1 MNEIEQLRTI
11 WKQLDQVDGE
21 FYNAKEN
28 LAELENIPPEILE
41 SLNRVDIT
49 LVTSVKNEV
58 ENALLVRG
66 ATL

>member
-1 MNEIEQLRTI
+1 MHEIEQLRTI
-11 WKQLDQVDGE
+11 WKQLDQVDGA
-21 FYNAKEN
+21 FYNATEN
-28 LAELENIPPEILE
+28 LAELENIPSEIME

-49 LVTSVKNEV
+49 LVTGAKNEI